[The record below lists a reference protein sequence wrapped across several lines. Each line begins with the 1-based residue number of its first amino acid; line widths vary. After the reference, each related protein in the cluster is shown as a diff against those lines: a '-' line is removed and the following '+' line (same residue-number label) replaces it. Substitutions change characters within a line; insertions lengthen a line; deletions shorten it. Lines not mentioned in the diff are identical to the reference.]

1 MKASKMKNLNKCKVL
16 IVDDIKTNLD
26 ILISTLGGEYK
37 LGVATN
43 GKMAIDYIKS
53 NHPDLVLLDVMM
65 PGLNGFEVCHKLK
78 KDPIT
83 SDIPIIFI
91 TAVNAPA
98 DKAKGFE
105 LGAVDYITK
114 PFDAIEVKARVETHL
129 NLKLHQEALK
139 NHNIILEEK
148 VRERTK
154 ELVETKIEILER
166 LCLAAEYRDN
176 DTGKHIKRL
185 RAYCRI
191 MGEALGLEFAE
202 CNNISLAS
210 SMHDIGKIGIPDPI
224 LFKQGNLTKKEMSI
238 MRTHTTIGARI
249 LSEGKSELLQ
259 IAETISLTH
268 HEKWNGTGYPN
279 GLKKEEIPLVGRI
292 VGICDVF
299 DALISER
306 PYKKAWPV
314 EKAFEEIQSK
324 SGTHFDPKL
333 VRLFVKSKEEF
344 SEIVQNINKR

>member
-1 MKASKMKNLNKCKVL
+1 MKNLNKCKIL

-26 ILISTLGGEYK
+26 ILISALGDEYK
-37 LGVATN
+37 LGVAMN
-43 GKMAIDYIKS
+43 GNKAIDYIKR

-78 KDPIT
+78 EDPIT
-83 SDIPIIFI
+83 CKISIIFI
-91 TAVNAPA
+91 TAVDAPVE
-98 DKAKGFE
+98 KAKGFE

-114 PFDAIEVKARVETHL
+114 PFDAVEVKARVETHL
-129 NLKLHQEALK
+129 KLKLYQEALK
-139 NHNIILEEK
+139 NQNIILEEK

-154 ELVETKIEILER
+154 ELEETKIEILER
-166 LCLAAEYRDN
+166 LCLAVEYRDN
-176 DTGKHIKRL
+176 ETGQHINRL
-185 RAYCRI
+185 RAYCMI
-191 MGEALGLEFAE
+191 MGEALGLDSAE

-224 LFKQGNLTKKEMSI
+224 LFKQGKLTKEEMTI

-249 LSEGKSELLQ
+249 LSDGKSKLLQ

-292 VGICDVF
+292 TGICDSF

-314 EKAFEEIQSK
+314 EKAFEEIQNE
-324 SGTHFDPKL
+324 SGTHYDPKL
-333 VRLFVKSKEEF
+333 VELFVKSKAEF
-344 SEIVQNINKR
+344 SEIVQNIKKR